1 MVLAPSASNGAA
13 NFVLD
18 DVKPRARRTFTL
30 VAKSLQTMSNLA
42 SFGAKETWMEPMN
55 AFLVQNREG
64 FKSFIDDVCYVPT
77 PLSASV
83 HSTAPR
89 QSPTYPPGVIS
100 AETHLAYTT
109 PMTIMQRLPPTSR
122 EGFPSLP
129 YLVDQAR
136 AFAELVQLWLEATT
150 AISSATETTS
160 SAKSHAEVMA
170 AIRASDGDLMA
181 FHEIC
186 TRLHKRTQ
194 ECLNRAERAERP
206 NSALSF
212 RWDELIDQLQ
222 PDRHLESGDELYT
235 PPASALDAMA
245 ETVAGDPS
253 VVPSSSHSAH
263 LREWDVTHEDVGDDD
278 FGTRLYDTTPSHS
291 GSKAAFEFPNTR
303 DRPSSSGLVSSLHES
318 LRRAQAGSRNSDSP
332 SRSITA
338 SASASN
344 VSSAVSSDTEHTTA
358 LPKYNR
364 EEHHQ
369 QRLKVA
375 KQQIKQQVES
385 AARQREEDKEK
396 RRQKPSVVSALRK
409 KNRRLGDTASSSQG
423 GSYFSQGYTS
433 HG

>member
-1 MVLAPSASNGAA
+1 
-13 NFVLD
+13 
-18 DVKPRARRTFTL
+18 
-30 VAKSLQTMSNLA
+30 
-42 SFGAKETWMEPMN
+42 MEPMN
-55 AFLVQNREG
+55 AFLIQNREG
-64 FKSFIDDVCYVPT
+64 FKSFIDDVCYVPA

-83 HSTAPR
+83 HASMSGPSTTHPI
-89 QSPTYPPGVIS
+89 GMVS
-100 AETHLAYTT
+100 AETHLSYTT

-129 YLVDQAR
+129 YLIDQAR

-150 AISSATETTS
+150 EMSGGPETTATS
-160 SAKSHAEVMA
+160 KSHAEVMA
-170 AIRASDGDLMA
+170 AIRASEGDLMS

-222 PDRHLESGDELYT
+222 PNQNLANSDGLHT
-235 PPASALDAMA
+235 PPASALALDTLA

-253 VVPSSSHSAH
+253 IIPSPAH
-263 LREWDVTHEDVGDDD
+263 HRQWDVTDADDEDND

-291 GSKAAFEFPNTR
+291 DSQAAFELGRTR
-303 DRPSSSGLVSSLHES
+303 DRPGSSGLVSNLRDS
-318 LRRAQAGSRNSDSP
+318 LRRAQAQSRGSDSP
-332 SRSITA
+332 AHSITA

-344 VSSAVSSDTEHTTA
+344 VSSTVSSDTEHTTGTTA
-358 LPKYNR
+358 LPKYSRDKQHQERR
-364 EEHHQ
+364 EA
-369 QRLKVA
+369 A
-375 KQQIKQQVES
+375 KQQIKQQVET

-409 KNRRLGDTASSSQG
+409 KNKRLGEAASSLASYSSSQG
-423 GSYFSQGYTS
+423 YSS